1 MEIMSI
7 LIAVAITS
15 VLWIAYIKFYHK
27 TDRSKEQDE
36 LKNKDH
42 EIEILRTFRKE
53 RKVNKEESIR
63 NESN

>member
-42 EIEILRTFRKE
+42 EIEILRIENDK
-53 RKVNKEESIR
+53 N
-63 NESN
+63 